1 MRQHAVSA
9 GGQGDAHPPL
19 RLLELPAPGRVCSG
33 RPCMGAWQSTLVKVG
48 VRVAGG
54 LQPYKPTKPLER
66 QKMRL
71 GDKQKQTTST
81 NGNEFKEIATDTC
94 VYKRVLR
101 NSADEPKDTLKDA
114 AADASLPRTRSVKCY
129 NCGYPEAA
137 YFQAPTKGELG
148 LTLYFIC
155 CSPTCGHRWR
165 D

>member
-1 MRQHAVSA
+1 MSALKFCSKCDNMLYPQEDKEMHTLLYACSNCQH
-9 GGQGDAHPPL
+9 Q
-19 RLLELPAPGRVCSG
+19 
-33 RPCMGAWQSTLVKVG
+33 
-48 VRVAGG
+48 
-54 LQPYKPTKPLER
+54 
-66 QKMRL
+66 
-71 GDKQKQTTST
+71 
-81 NGNEFKEIATDTC
+81 EIATDTC

-101 NSADEPKDTLKDA
+101 KSADEPKDTLKDA